1 MSTEA
6 NKPGRDRSC
15 GPSRT
20 RLSTAGRLGL
30 AALGL
35 LATTVLAVARPAGVA
50 FAAADPV
57 LVAAGDIA
65 CEPANVNYNS
75 GNGQNNACQMKAT
88 ANEIASISPQYLLP
102 LGDTQYNDSASQG
115 TQPALTDY
123 QASYDSTWGALA
135 STAGGPIANQNI
147 HPIPGN
153 HEYGDVNDTDAP
165 LLANASTYFSNFG
178 PSGLNELPSGVNSP
192 SNDWYSFNIPVNGGT
207 WHVISLDSECTAVG
221 GCGSGSPEE
230 TFLKNDLAANAGV
243 CTIVNIHEPRWSV
256 GPLGN
261 EGAYATFWGDAVA
274 AHVAMVLNGH
284 DHDYEHF
291 GPMDANGNPVTNGTS
306 EFIVGTGGG
315 NLDAQSGTSPAL
327 LASDFND
334 FGVLKLTLHSTG
346 ADYAFQTVGGA
357 IKDSGTVGCSV
368 STPSVTA
375 LSPNSGPSAGG
386 TSVTVTGTNLSGA
399 TAVKFG
405 TLAATSFSVNSATQI
420 TATAPAGSGTVDVT
434 VTTSGGTSTTSS
446 ADRFTYT
453 VSTKAT
459 ITALGTLANKS
470 GTAVTTLAVSP
481 QHVGDLLI
489 LAVKT
494 SSTTITAAS
503 VSGGGVSTWTRAEGP
518 YSGYSGHDL
527 EIWTGT
533 VGTIGSSTITVAYSG
548 AVTSINIGLAAQE
561 FTSTS
566 GSATVWALDTGG
578 ATANASSTTAT
589 FPQLTPAGTGEL
601 YFGYGAVANTGLAG
615 ATSGFTYAT
624 TSDADVATYDTS
636 VASVVQPT
644 ATQSPA
650 GVAGAVAVLI
660 TAS

>member
-1 MSTEA
+1 
-6 NKPGRDRSC
+6 
-15 GPSRT
+15 
-20 RLSTAGRLGL
+20 
-30 AALGL
+30 
-35 LATTVLAVARPAGVA
+35 
-50 FAAADPV
+50 
-57 LVAAGDIA
+57 
-65 CEPANVNYNS
+65 
-75 GNGQNNACQMKAT
+75 
-88 ANEIASISPQYLLP
+88 
-102 LGDTQYNDSASQG
+102 
-115 TQPALTDY
+115 
-123 QASYDSTWGALA
+123 
-135 STAGGPIANQNI
+135 
-147 HPIPGN
+147 
-153 HEYGDVNDTDAP
+153 
-165 LLANASTYFSNFG
+165 
-178 PSGLNELPSGVNSP
+178 
-192 SNDWYSFNIPVNGGT
+192 
-207 WHVISLDSECTAVG
+207 
-221 GCGSGSPEE
+221 
-230 TFLKNDLAANAGV
+230 
-243 CTIVNIHEPRWSV
+243 
-256 GPLGN
+256 
-261 EGAYATFWGDAVA
+261 
-274 AHVAMVLNGH
+274 
-284 DHDYEHF
+284 
-291 GPMDANGNPVTNGTS
+291 
-306 EFIVGTGGG
+306 
-315 NLDAQSGTSPAL
+315 
-327 LASDFND
+327 
-334 FGVLKLTLHSTG
+334 
-346 ADYAFQTVGGA
+346 
-357 IKDSGTVGCSV
+357 
-368 STPSVTA
+368 
-375 LSPNSGPSAGG
+375 
-386 TSVTVTGTNLSGA
+386 
-399 TAVKFG
+399 
-405 TLAATSFSVNSATQI
+405 VNSATQI

-459 ITALGTLANKS
+459 ITAVGTLANKS

-518 YSGYSGHDL
+518 YSGYGGNDL

-548 AVTSINIGLAAQE
+548 AVTSIYIGLAAQE

-566 GSATVWALDTGG
+566 GSATVWALDTRG
-578 ATANASSTTAT
+578 ATTNASSTTAT